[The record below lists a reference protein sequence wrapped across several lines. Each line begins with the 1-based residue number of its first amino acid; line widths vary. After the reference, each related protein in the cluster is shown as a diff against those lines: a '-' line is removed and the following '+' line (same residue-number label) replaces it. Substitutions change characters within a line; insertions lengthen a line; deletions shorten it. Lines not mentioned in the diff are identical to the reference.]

1 LSVLDI
7 PAGALR
13 TRFGRAPFL
22 VQHRL
27 TRHPL
32 FAPACIEDLA
42 LEKPTNDPAYAVLL
56 RRCLDELRSAA
67 RDLTGGMHAEQ
78 LKVLL
83 TPPGGLAPY
92 RAETEESFI
101 LQIRGRQTLYV
112 SDRAVLS
119 ADELERLHARGQRE
133 LVYRDAHA
141 ARGRGYNLMPGLGV
155 HVPVATPYW
164 LKTGPEESIAVSIGF
179 RTRTSART
187 AQAHRMNA
195 FLRRLGFDPLPVGEW
210 PWLDRLKQ
218 LAFKIGRARPLA
230 APFVLRA
237 ASSGDRR

>member
-141 ARGRGYNLMPGLGV
+141 ALGRGYNLMPGLGV

-179 RTRTSART
+179 RTRASART

>member
-1 LSVLDI
+1 MSILDI

-32 FAPACIEDLA
+32 FAPACIEEMA
-42 LEKPTNDPAYAVLL
+42 LEKPRNDPAYSVLL

-78 LKVLL
+78 LKVFFA
-83 TPPGGLAPY
+83 PPGGLTPY

-101 LQIRGRQTLYV
+101 LQIRGRQTLCAF
-112 SDRAVLS
+112 DRAVLS
-119 ADELERLHARGQRE
+119 AEQVERLHARGQRE
-133 LVYRDAHA
+133 LAYRDAHA
-141 ARGRGYNLMPGLGV
+141 ALGRTYNLMPGLGV
-155 HVPVATPYW
+155 HVPVAAPYW
-164 LKTGPEESIAVSIGF
+164 VKTGPEESIAVSIGF
-179 RTRTSART
+179 RTRTSARA

-195 FLRRLGFDPLPVGEW
+195 FLRRLGFEPSPVGEW

-218 LAFKIGRARPLA
+218 LAFKIRRARPLA
-230 APFVLRA
+230 APFVLRT